1 MKKWYT
7 SKTLYVNAIA
17 LIALILQLM
26 NGAEVLDIELQV
38 AILALVNIALRVI
51 TNKPINWK

>member
-17 LIALILQLM
+17 LIALILQLV